1 MTRTLVLAA
10 AVASLGGIAGAQ
22 AADLPVAPEPVD
34 YVRVCDAYGAGYF
47 YIPGTETCLRV
58 QGGMRVEFRF
68 RDFADD
74 NSAWGSRDGDATTTR
89 ARAYVRFDS
98 RTQTEYGLLR
108 TFVDLW
114 FTGDSTG
121 TSDNPTVTLENGFI
135 QFGGFTFG
143 RVAHG
148 YFDFYTGDAWG
159 SILDQGFSDHE
170 TNVFA
175 YTYGFGNGFSASVSV
190 EDGTFSRGIIGN
202 GTFTTTGDP
211 NDVYGGHKMP
221 DLVANLRVDQGWGS
235 AQIMGA
241 LHQVY
246 GDSSVRDSEMGWA
259 IGAGVTFNA
268 PMISAGDTVSFQ
280 ASYSKGAVA
289 YVSSNLPYDGV
300 IKNGNVDATT
310 AWGVGGGFKHHW
322 TPTITSGFSAS
333 YVALDAFGPTYDLDQ
348 IGVQGNLAW
357 QPITGFL
364 MGVELEYLKT
374 DYDRQSIGTNLL
386 DDEDLVG
393 MFRVQRTF

>member
-1 MTRTLVLAA
+1 MTKTLVLAA
-10 AVASLGGIAGAQ
+10 AAASLCTVAGAQ
-22 AADLPVAPEPVD
+22 AADLPAAPEPVD

-58 QGGMRVEFRF
+58 QGGMRVEFRV
-68 RDFADD
+68 RDFANDD
-74 NSAWGSRDGDATTTR
+74 NSNWGSRDGDGTSTR

-98 RTQTEYGLLR
+98 RTNTEYGLLR

-114 FTGDSTG
+114 FTGDSNGDAGNT
-121 TSDNPTVTLENGFI
+121 TVTLENAFI

-143 RVAHG
+143 RVANG
-148 YFDFYTGDAWG
+148 FYDFYTGDAWG

-190 EDGTFSRGIIGN
+190 EDGTFSRGSLAN
-202 GTFTTTGDP
+202 NTNTTTDL
-211 NDVYGGHKMP
+211 YGGHKMP

-235 AQIMGA
+235 AQVMGV

-246 GDSSVRDSEMGWA
+246 GDSTVNDSEMGFA
-259 IGAGVTFNA
+259 VGAGVTFNV
-268 PMISAGDTVSFQ
+268 PMIAPKDTVSFQ

-289 YVSSNLPYDGV
+289 YVSSNLGVDGV
-300 IKNGNVDATT
+300 LDAAGDVDSTT
-310 AWGVGGGFKHHW
+310 AWGIGGGFKHYW
-322 TPTITSGFSAS
+322 TPTISSGFSAS
-333 YVALDAFGPTYDLDQ
+333 YASLDGHGSNYDVDQ

-357 QPITGFL
+357 SPVAGFL
-364 MGVELEYLKT
+364 MGVELEYLNE
-374 DYDRQSIGTNLL
+374 DYDSASTLAS
-386 DDEDLVG
+386 DDDDLVG